1 MTRNLLILLFAL
13 PLLWKSCLLEPQGPP
28 LPDDGTSRYFRAE
41 QAPFYHGV
49 ASGDP
54 TSERVVIWTRV
65 TPKHMGRVRV
75 KWFVARDE
83 AMEQVVRRGTVHTDS
98 LRDFT
103 VKVDVDGLEPDTRY
117 FYRFEALGGQSPVG
131 RTRTLPA
138 GDAEKLKLAVVS
150 CSNFEAGYF
159 NAFAC
164 IADRADLHAV
174 LHLGDYF
181 YEYGP
186 GTYGDTSLGRLHLPP
201 KEILTLQD
209 YRTRY
214 AQYRLD
220 PDFQRAHQ
228 MHPFITIW
236 DDHEIANNSFVE
248 GAQNH
253 QPETE
258 GDYQQRKADA
268 RKAYFEWLPVR
279 ENPDGKLYRMF
290 SAGNLADLLMLDERL
305 EGRSAPAD
313 SVADPRLHDPN
324 RTMLG
329 TEQLQW
335 LMDNLR
341 AGTATW
347 KLIGNQVIF
356 SHVDRSKLFP
366 DRPINLDA
374 WDGYPVEQGKIKDFI
389 RENGIQNVVFL
400 TGDTHCSWAF
410 EVPSSVEA
418 YRADPAGAV
427 VALEFGT
434 PSISSSNYD
443 ESTPMDT
450 VRLAQELYLQS
461 NPHLKFV
468 NLHDHGY
475 LLITLSPTDLTAEWY
490 YVDTVK
496 QPSEEEFLGGRVRVR
511 VGEGRIREV
520 EQ

>member
-1 MTRNLLILLFAL
+1 MTRYFLFFAL
-13 PLLWKSCLLEPQGPP
+13 LSCWAACSFEPQGPP
-28 LPDDGTSRYFRAE
+28 LPDDGTSRYFQPER
-41 QAPFYHGV
+41 APFYHGV

-54 TSERVVIWTRV
+54 TSDRVVIWTRV
-65 TPKHMGRVRV
+65 TPTHMHRVRV
-75 KWFVARDE
+75 KWWVARDAE
-83 AMEQVVRRGTVHTDS
+83 MKQVVRKGTVETDS

-131 RTRTLPA
+131 RTRTLPT
-138 GDAEKLKLAVVS
+138 GDARELKLAVVS

-159 NAFAC
+159 NAFAR
-164 IADRADLHAV
+164 IADRSDLHAV

-253 QPETE
+253 QPATE
-258 GDYQQRKADA
+258 GDYQARKAVA
-268 RKAYFEWLPVR
+268 RQAYFEWLPVR
-279 ENPDGKLYRMF
+279 ESSGGKLYRKF
-290 SAGNLADLLMLDERL
+290 SAGRLADLLMLDERL

-313 SVADPRLHDPN
+313 SVSDPRLHDPN
-324 RTMLG
+324 RSMLG
-329 TEQLQW
+329 QAQLQW
-335 LMDNLR
+335 LLENLR
-341 AGTATW
+341 SSTATW

-356 SHVDRSKLFP
+356 SNVDRSKIFP
-366 DRPINLDA
+366 DNPINLDA
-374 WDGYPVEQGKIKDFI
+374 WDGYPVEQEKIKRFI
-389 RENGIQNVVFL
+389 QENGIRNVVFL

-410 EVPSSVEA
+410 EVPRSLED
-418 YRADPAGAV
+418 YRKDPLGSV

-450 VRLAQELYLQS
+450 VLLAQDLYRQS
-461 NPHLKFV
+461 NPHLKFI

-475 LLITLSPTDLTAEWY
+475 LLLTLTPTDLLAEWY

-496 QPSEEEFLGGRVRVR
+496 KPSDKEFLGGRVRARAGAGR
-511 VGEGRIREV
+511 VLEV